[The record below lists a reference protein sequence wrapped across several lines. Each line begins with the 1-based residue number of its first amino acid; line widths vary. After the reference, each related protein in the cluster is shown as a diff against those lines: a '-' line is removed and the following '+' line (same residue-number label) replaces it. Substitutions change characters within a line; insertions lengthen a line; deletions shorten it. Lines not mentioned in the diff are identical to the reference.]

1 MLKLKELLLKLEETK
16 KYFWLLLNLVLI
28 VLVFLGLSAVDALE
42 KYQSSIVPSRVITV
56 AAQDKKAVIPDIA
69 SFSFSVVSEGK
80 DPAKIADDNNKI
92 MNRAIGVIK
101 AENVDAKDIQ
111 TSGYNLSP
119 RYEYDEKTRATS
131 ISGYVLTQ
139 TVFVKIR
146 DFSKISKILSSLP
159 ALGINQISSLSF
171 EIDNQDKY
179 IAEIRGSAFEKARDK
194 AKEMAAQNHA
204 HLGGVVTFSE
214 YQNYPG
220 PIYRSYDSKNEAFGM
235 GVSAPVAA
243 PSVEPGSHEVTVNV
257 SVTYEI
263 K

>member
-1 MLKLKELLLKLEETK
+1 MFKLSGLLSKLEESK
-16 KYFWLLLNLVLI
+16 KYFWLVLNLVLI
-28 VLVFLGLSAVDALE
+28 VLIFLGLTAVDALK
-42 KYQSSIVPSRVITV
+42 KYQSSLIPSRVITV
-56 AAQDKKAVIPDIA
+56 TAQDKKAVIPDIA

-80 DPAKIADDNNKI
+80 DPAKIADENNQV
-92 MNRAIGVIK
+92 MNRAIGVVK
-101 AENVDAKDIQ
+101 AEGIDAKDIQ

-119 RYEYDEKTRATS
+119 RYEYDEKTRATTV
-131 ISGYVLTQ
+131 SGYTLTQ

-179 IAEIRGSAFEKARDK
+179 IAEIRGNAFEKAKDK
-194 AKEMAAQNHA
+194 AKEMASQNHSR
-204 HLGGVVTFSE
+204 LGRVVTFSE

-220 PIYRSYDSKNEAFGM
+220 PIYRAYDSKSEAYGI
-235 GVSAPVAA
+235 GGASVAA
-243 PSVEPGSHEVTVNV
+243 PAVEPGSQEVIVNV

-263 K
+263 R

>member
-80 DPAKIADDNNKI
+80 DPAKIADENNQI
-92 MNRAIGVIK
+92 MKRAIGVVK
-101 AENVDAKDIQ
+101 AEGVDAKDIQ

-119 RYEYDEKTRATS
+119 RYEYDEKTRATTV
-131 ISGYVLTQ
+131 SGYTLTQ
-139 TVFVKIR
+139 TVYVKIR
-146 DFSKISKILSSLP
+146 DFTKISKILSFLP

-179 IAEIRGSAFEKARDK
+179 VAEIRGSAFEKAKEK
-194 AKEMAAQNHA
+194 AKEMARQNHA
-204 HLGGVVTFSE
+204 NLGRVVTFSE

-220 PIYRSYDSKNEAFGM
+220 PIYRASKDTVYGM
-235 GVSAPVAA
+235 GETAVSAPT
-243 PSVEPGSHEVTVNV
+243 VEPGSQEVTVNV

-263 K
+263 R